1 MLVTLKVRACLPS
14 LRHRRFVA
22 RFERS
27 LRELRARRGFR
38 VVEYS
43 IQSNHAH
50 FVIEVDDS
58 AELGRGM
65 KALGARFARVVNRA
79 FGSRGVVL
87 RDRYHLRILRTPREV
102 RNALAY
108 VLLNVRKHRAQRGLA
123 TPSRIDPASSGR
135 WFAGWASDVLLARD
149 PPAVG
154 TARSWLL
161 RVGWLRWGRIT
172 LA

>member
-1 MLVTLKVRACLPS
+1 LPS
-14 LRHRRFVA
+14 LRRRDLVR

-27 LRELRARRGFR
+27 LLALRARNERFR

-50 FVIEVDDS
+50 FVVEAANA

-65 KALGARFARVVNRA
+65 KSLGARFAKVVNRA
-79 FGSRGVVL
+79 FCRRGAVL
-87 RDRYHLRILRTPREV
+87 RDRYHVRILRTPREV

-108 VLLNVRKHRAQRGLA
+108 VLLNVRKHRAQHGLA
-123 TPSRIDPASSGR
+123 TPPEIDAASSGR
-135 WFAGWASDVLLARD
+135 WFTGWTGAALPSRD
-149 PPAVG
+149 PPVVSKA
-154 TARSWLL
+154 TSWLL

-172 LA
+172 PAETPG